1 MSDNSEE
8 RESLVAAYRRL
19 ADNGLGTGA
28 SGNLS
33 LRVTRGMLITPSGI
47 EPYELDPGQIVS
59 ISPAGELTAG
69 EPLPSSEWRMHAA
82 VYAGRPDVQAVV
94 HCHARHA
101 TILACRHTP
110 IPAVHYMIAVTGRD
124 TVPVAPYATFGTEAL
139 AQSVV
144 ATLGEG
150 RACLLANHGLIAAGA
165 DLQQALRVAEEVE
178 ELAAIYCG
186 CLAIG
191 GARVL
196 SRDQMEEVQRAFAV
210 YGQQV
215 TEER

>member
-1 MSDNSEE
+1 MNRDDED
-8 RESLVAAYRRL
+8 RESLVKAYCQLVAA
-19 ADNGLGTGA
+19 GLGKGT

-33 LRVTRGMLITPSGI
+33 VRSGEGMLITPTGIAPHDLQPRELVAMSLSG
-47 EPYELDPGQIVS
+47 EVAPG
-59 ISPAGELTAG
+59 ALR
-69 EPLPSSEWRMHAA
+69 PSSEWHMHAA
-82 VYAGRPDVQAVV
+82 IYAGRPDVQAVV

-124 TVPVAPYATFGTEAL
+124 SVPVAPYATFGTEAL

-144 ATLGEG
+144 ETLGEG

-165 DLQQALRVAEEVE
+165 DLRQALRVAEEVE

-191 GARVL
+191 GAQVL
-196 SRDQMEEVQRAFAV
+196 SSEQMEAVQRAFAG
-210 YGQQV
+210 YGQQAG
-215 TEER
+215 EER

>member
-1 MSDNSEE
+1 MNHDDED
-8 RESLVAAYRRL
+8 RESVVKAYCRLVAA
-19 ADNGLGTGA
+19 GLGTGT

-33 LRVTRGMLITPSGI
+33 VRSRDGMLITPTGI
-47 EPYELDPGQIVS
+47 APHDLQP
-59 ISPAGELTAG
+59 GELVAMSLSG
-69 EPLPSSEWRMHAA
+69 EVSSGALRPSSEWQMHAA
-82 VYAGRPDVQAVV
+82 IYAGRPDVQAVV

-101 TILACRHTP
+101 TILACRQTP

-139 AQSVV
+139 ARSVV
-144 ATLGEG
+144 ETLGEG